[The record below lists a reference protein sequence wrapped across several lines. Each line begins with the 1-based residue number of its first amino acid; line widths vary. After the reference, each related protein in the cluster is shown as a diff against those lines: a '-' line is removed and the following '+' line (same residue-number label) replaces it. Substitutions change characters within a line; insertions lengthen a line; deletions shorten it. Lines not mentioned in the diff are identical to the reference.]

1 MQTFAREVITRAALA
16 AGLPEGR
23 VIDMVKKDNLTLQ
36 RPRMELQFLPE
47 KYTRTGR
54 TLGLA
59 RHRRTGSAAAAQ
71 RSEPETAF
79 SGEAIASVPQEAGP
93 SVMVL
98 TRKRELYEV
107 VQTVNA
113 NVLADDRAWLEA
125 FSVGFVANLPRGG
138 NDSRG
143 NWIKVRAQRAT
154 FGRAP
159 DKRVGEKVIE
169 VFTRVDRLFV
179 LTFTGRI
186 TGEELAELIP
196 SLTIT
201 PLIRQQG
208 EVSYG
213 DEKECGRGSGRAG

>member
-79 SGEAIASVPQEAGP
+79 SGEAIASAPQDAGP

-98 TRKRELYEV
+98 TRTRELYEV

-113 NVLADDRAWLEA
+113 NVLADDRPWLEA

-143 NWIKVRAQRAT
+143 NWVRVRAQQAT
-154 FGRAP
+154 FGRSP
-159 DKRVGEKVIE
+159 DKRVGHQVIE
-169 VFTRVDRLFV
+169 VFTRVERLFV
-179 LTFTGRI
+179 ISFTWRI
-186 TGEELAELIP
+186 TGKEAEVLIP
-196 SLTIT
+196 TFTIK
-201 PLIRQQG
+201 PKLG
-208 EVSYG
+208 
-213 DEKECGRGSGRAG
+213 

>member
-1 MQTFAREVITRAALA
+1 MQAFAREVITRAALA

-23 VIDMVKKDNLTLQ
+23 VIDMAKKDNLTLQ

-54 TLGLA
+54 KLA
-59 RHRRTGSAAAAQ
+59 ARRHPVKNEDGA
-71 RSEPETAF
+71 EKL
-79 SGEAIASVPQEAGP
+79 
-93 SVMVL
+93 ML
-98 TRKRELYEV
+98 THKRELYEV
-107 VQTVNA
+107 ELTVNA

-125 FSVGFVANLPRGG
+125 FSVGFVATLPRGG
-138 NDSRG
+138 NDGRG

-179 LTFTGRI
+179 LTFSGRI
-186 TGEELAELIP
+186 TGEEPAELIP

-201 PLIRQQG
+201 TFIRQ
-208 EVSYG
+208 
-213 DEKECGRGSGRAG
+213 